1 MDIRGMNYD
10 TGMALDDFHTRPVFD
25 EDAVRR
31 DMAAI
36 AGDLHATA
44 VRISGDDPDRILA
57 AGRHAAAAGLDVWFS
72 PFPYDLG
79 ADELVDY
86 LTGAAERAELLR
98 RETEREVVLVLGC
111 EMTLF
116 CKGFVPGE
124 GLPGRTATMTDPRTW
139 ATEEGRAPLLAG
151 FQRARDTQ
159 RETVAA
165 ARKLF
170 GGRLTYASGAWEQVD
185 WDQFD
190 IVSVDAYRDEGNAA
204 RYAEELR
211 AYHRFGRPVVV
222 TEFGC
227 CTYRGAADRGGLGW
241 TIVTED
247 RTIPAD
253 YERHEAEQV
262 LYLHE
267 LDAVFEAEGMAGS
280 FWFTFA
286 GFELPHRPDDPA
298 HDLDLAS
305 YGLVAMRPDG
315 GWEPKLA
322 FHAVA
327 ALYGGQPAR

>member
-1 MDIRGMNYD
+1 MNYD
-10 TGMALDDFHTRPVFD
+10 TGQKLDDFSTRSTFD

-36 AGDLHATA
+36 AGDLHATT

-79 ADELVDY
+79 PEALVEH
-86 LTGAAERAELLR
+86 LRTAAQRAEELR
-98 RETEREVVLVLGC
+98 RATEREVVLVLGC

-116 CKGFVPGE
+116 SSGFVPGE
-124 GLPGRTATMTDPRTW
+124 GLAGRTATMTNPATW
-139 ATEEGRAPLLAG
+139 ATPEGREPLLAG
-151 FQRARDTQ
+151 FQRAREVQ
-159 RETVAA
+159 RETVAV
-165 ARKLF
+165 ARDTF
-170 GGRLTYASGAWEQVD
+170 GGRLTYASGAWEQVE

-190 IVSVDAYRDEGNAA
+190 VVSVDAYRDQSNAG

-247 RTIPAD
+247 RTIPGE
-253 YERHEAEQV
+253 YERDEAEQV
-262 LYLHE
+262 RYLHE
-267 LDAVFEAEGMAGS
+267 LDAVFDAERMTGA

-286 GFELPHRPDDPA
+286 GFELPRRPDDPA
-298 HDLDLAS
+298 HDLDTAS
-305 YGLVAMRPDG
+305 YGLVAVRPDG

-322 FHAVA
+322 FHALA
-327 ALYGGQPAR
+327 ALYGQGTQPAR